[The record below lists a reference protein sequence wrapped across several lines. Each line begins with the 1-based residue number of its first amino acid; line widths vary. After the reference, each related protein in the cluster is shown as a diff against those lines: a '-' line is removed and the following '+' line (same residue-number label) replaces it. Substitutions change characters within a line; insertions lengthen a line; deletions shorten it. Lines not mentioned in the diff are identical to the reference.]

1 MSCTGAKKNK
11 GGRPTAV
18 EEAKKGVSDIL
29 ILMEKMAE
37 CGVTEIITTLPGGAQ
52 LTLNACPESL
62 AAAQWKKTNTQA
74 PLTDKGDGRYN
85 QWEQSN
91 LPDKKEE
98 ILPSVVEDLDRL
110 QLENPAEFERIVTDE
125 RFLNAVEQQLQQ
137 ES

>member
-1 MSCTGAKKNK
+1 MSYTGPKKNK
-11 GGRPTAV
+11 GGRLTAA
-18 EEAKKGVSDIL
+18 EEAKKGVNDIL

-37 CGVTEIITTLPGGAQ
+37 YGITKVMTTLPGGAQ
-52 LTLNACPESL
+52 LTLNASPESL

-74 PLTDKGDGRYN
+74 LLTDKVSGRYN
-85 QWEQSN
+85 QWVQPN

-125 RFLNAVEQQLQQ
+125 RFLNAVDQQLQQ
-137 ES
+137 EI